1 MLLMLSLTI
10 IFLFLGHEGA
20 VWCGIILSEF
30 GLMIT
35 GAADGNFKIWKA
47 GQCKN
52 TIKAHSQAIRGMSIF
67 THVFLNPIF
76 CKIILIPIN
85 IYLF

>member
-1 MLLMLSLTI
+1 MLGLTI
-10 IFLFLGHEGA
+10 IFLCLGHEGA

-52 TIKAHSQAIRGMSIF
+52 TIKAHSQAIRGKFPYF
-67 THVFLNPIF
+67 THRTRLPQPHVLHNSHLFLF
-76 CKIILIPIN
+76 
-85 IYLF
+85 